1 MNKNNN
7 LLFLLLTLTI
17 ISTACGTKFES
28 ASINASTGKAI
39 TGSEVATGEESTLQ
53 PGINLPE
60 TIVPEIVPPLV
71 DPPTTE
77 PTIQGNEV
85 LTEVQIQERL
95 KNAFYK
101 QVDSAISVHATSR
114 QTRPGTLP
122 ICESMDQ
129 LTSLFGCSMYSVS
142 GLRQTQ
148 KLTAD
153 VKIYLADP
161 SKKTID
167 KVAFIVASHNFE
179 NPVSINHEARYTS
192 HPSGAKKIYD
202 ELAVKGVSVVFIGF
216 GYKEFYLNSV
226 FDKAQ
231 ATARVIKL
239 INSLKTTKD
248 PSFLIGL
255 SLGGVIGRIAL
266 NSLETTGV
274 NLHNVNH
281 YVSFDSPHRG
291 AHVPMSLQHIMQFL
305 EQGANKAKSV
315 AEKFQDQFG
324 NLVDNILDLDGLAN
338 QLEAGINGANFFSNQ
353 VKLFSGVYLN
363 SDFAQELV
371 IQQITREQSTYTHPA
386 YTRLQNYLNN
396 SGMPKL
402 TTSNIGV
409 TNGSITGNS
418 LPLVGNQYVSLDTNK
433 TNYIE
438 VDFTSFIAKSSSANI
453 FQGMFRYPDPKELGG
468 LFGGDGTDKFN
479 YIKKQNNN
487 VADLDRS
494 TCGYLNAVGDIEKV
508 IAAQLKKMFAQPL
521 VITNRKACFI
531 PTSSGLASRKSI
543 TYKGAMT
550 AQDSLFD
557 EIIGGSTNTHHL
569 SFTTEISNG
578 ILDIVKKSY

>member
-1 MNKNNN
+1 MNKKNS
-7 LLFLLLTLTI
+7 LPFLLLILI
-17 ISTACGTKFES
+17 FVSTACGTKFES
-28 ASINASTGKAI
+28 LSIDSNTSKAI
-39 TGSEVATGEESTLQ
+39 NGPDEIPSEGSNPQPDINPPEVVA
-53 PGINLPE
+53 PD
-60 TIVPEIVPPLV
+60 VVPPLV
-71 DPPTTE
+71 DIPTTT
-77 PTIQGNEV
+77 PTQPGDEV
-85 LTEVQIQERL
+85 LTQPQIRERL
-95 KNAFYK
+95 KNTFYK
-101 QVDSAISVHATSR
+101 QVDSAINIQSTSK
-114 QTRPGTLP
+114 QNRPGALP
-122 ICESMDQ
+122 ICKNIDQ
-129 LTSLFGCSMYSVS
+129 LTSLFGCSMYSIS

-153 VKIYLADP
+153 IKIYLADP

-202 ELAVKGVSVVFIGF
+202 ELALKGVSVVFIGF
-216 GYKEFYLNSV
+216 GYKEFYLNSI

-255 SLGGVIGRIAL
+255 SLGGVIGRMAI
-266 NSLETTGV
+266 NSLETTGE

-305 EQGANKAKSV
+305 EDGANKAKSV
-315 AEKFQDQFG
+315 AENFQDQFG
-324 NLVDNILDLDGLAN
+324 NLIDDILDLDGLAD
-338 QLEAGINGANFFSNQ
+338 QLETGIEGANFFSNQ

-371 IQQITREQSTYTHPA
+371 IQQISKEQSTYIHPA
-386 YTRLQNYLNN
+386 YTRLQNHLDT

-402 TTSNIGV
+402 TKSNIGV
-409 TNGSITGNS
+409 TNGSITGTS

-433 TNYIE
+433 TNHIE
-438 VDFTSFIAKSSSANI
+438 VDFISYIAKSSAVNI

-479 YIKKQNNN
+479 YVKAQNNN
-487 VADLDRS
+487 IADLDRS

-508 IAAQLKKMFAQPL
+508 IAAQLKKMFAEPL
-521 VITNRKACFI
+521 VITNHKACFI
-531 PTSSGLASRKSI
+531 NTSSGLASRKSI
-543 TYKGAMT
+543 TYKGPMT

-557 EIIGGSTNTHHL
+557 EIIGGRTNTHHL